1 MTMIFR
7 VAIVGGRDFTDMTK
21 LTACCDHMLSNKVN
35 LGYRIV
41 IINGTAKGAD
51 ELGGRYAD
59 LRGYTQEKFVPEWDK
74 LGKRAGMVRNTD
86 MAHRA
91 DAVIAFWDGTS
102 KGTRNMIQTCQRL
115 GKPIQVYKY

>member
-1 MTMIFR
+1 M
-7 VAIVGGRDFTDMTK
+7 
-21 LTACCDHMLSNKVN
+21 
-35 LGYRIV
+35 
-41 IINGTAKGAD
+41 
-51 ELGGRYAD
+51 
-59 LRGYTQEKFVPEWDK
+59 PEWDK

-91 DAVIAFWDGTS
+91 DAIIAFWDGMS